1 MFVRPEYARTGK
13 PPMTL
18 GRITTPE
25 AAGQDA
31 PRGFD
36 DYSIS
41 LGDVMRGERATLG
54 KSLLDVQRELKIKAS
69 YIAAIENGD
78 SAAFETPGFI
88 AGYVRSYARYLGL
101 DPEWAFEGFCREA
114 GFQPAHGLSAA
125 AGGNRKAS
133 IAAPLV
139 TPGKDIFSDEGYA
152 PSGFDVLG
160 RIDLSAVASVAVLGM
175 IVAAVGWGG
184 WSVLQEVQRVQ
195 LTPVNAAP
203 GVLAEVEPLVPAD
216 TLVADAE
223 PTSSVPNME
232 AYDRLYRPRALDV
245 PVMVARDGPIAAI
258 DPARTGVLAG
268 RGDALGTGPAGVEA
282 EFAAATDSAAA
293 TLAASSLPPGIGPG
307 QVVGQT
313 LQTLSPAGAEV
324 AQTIDDA
331 VLAALA
337 EGGVLPQGA
346 VEAATTPQVTADGPQ
361 AVSLVAVRETWV
373 RVRNAAGSTIFETV
387 MKPGERFEL
396 PVTEEPPTLRTGN
409 AGGVYFDVAGQTYG
423 PVGADG
429 VVVSD
434 VALASEAVTGAFPV
448 ADLTADADLA
458 RVVAELSTE

>member
-1 MFVRPEYARTGK
+1 MRSPEVRE
-13 PPMTL
+13 
-18 GRITTPE
+18 
-25 AAGQDA
+25 QQA
-31 PRGFD
+31 PKGYD
-36 DYSIS
+36 DFQVS

-78 SAAFETPGFI
+78 SGAFETPGFI

-101 DPEWAFEGFCREA
+101 DPEWSFETFCREA

-133 IAAPLV
+133 IAAPLI

-152 PSGFDVLG
+152 PSGFDILG
-160 RIDLSAVASVAVLGM
+160 RIDLGAVASVAVLAM
-175 IVAAVGWGG
+175 IVGAVGWGG

-203 GVLAEVEPLVPAD
+203 GVLADVEPLVPAE
-216 TLVADAE
+216 TLVADAVS
-223 PTSSVPNME
+223 PATRAPSME

-268 RGDALGTGPAGVEA
+268 KV
-282 EFAAATDSAAA
+282 AAAPAQATTTAVASAG
-293 TLAASSLPPGIGPG
+293 AASGAAPEGGVPPFFGTATAASGPDATG
-307 QVVGQT
+307 D
-313 LQTLSPAGAEV
+313 V
-324 AQTIDDA
+324 AQSIDDV

-337 EGGVLPQGA
+337 EGMDPAAMAALPAAADGA
-346 VEAATTPQVTADGPQ
+346 GTGAAAPQVTAAGPQ

-373 RVRNAAGSTIFETV
+373 RVRDAGGSTIFETV
-387 MKPGERFEL
+387 MKPGDRYVL
-396 PVTEEPPTLRTGN
+396 PVSEEPPTLRTGN

-423 PVGADG
+423 PVGQDG
-429 VVVSD
+429 DVVSG
-434 VALASEAVTGAFPV
+434 VALASDQVTGAFPV
-448 ADLTADADLA
+448 ADLGADADLA
-458 RVVAELSTE
+458 RVVAELRTD

>member
-1 MFVRPEYARTGK
+1 
-13 PPMTL
+13 MTL
-18 GRITTPE
+18 GRFKSPE

-36 DYSIS
+36 DYQVT

-69 YIAAIENGD
+69 YIAAIEKGD

-152 PSGFDVLG
+152 SGGFDVLG
-160 RIDLSAVASVAVLGM
+160 RVDFGAVASVVVLAM
-175 IVAAVGWGG
+175 IVGAVGWGG

-203 GVLAEVEPLVPAD
+203 GVLDEVEPLVPAE

-223 PTSSVPNME
+223 PAAGTVPSME

-268 RGDALGTGPAGVEA
+268 RGDPPREGPGEGQASGGT
-282 EFAAATDSAAA
+282 EFATATSATAAGRANG
-293 TLAASSLPPGIGPG
+293 LPPGIGPEQPGG
-307 QVVGQT
+307 QS
-313 LQTLSPAGAEV
+313 LSPAVAEV
-324 AQTIDDA
+324 AQSIDDA

-337 EGGVLPQGA
+337 DGGVLPAAGPGA
-346 VEAATTPQVTADGPQ
+346 AEAGTEPGLPQVTADGPQ
-361 AVSLVAVRETWV
+361 PVSLVAVRETWV
-373 RVRNAAGSTIFETV
+373 RVRDAGGSTIFETV
-387 MKPGERFEL
+387 MQPGERYSL

-429 VVVSD
+429 VVVSN

-448 ADLTADADLA
+448 ADLNADADLA
-458 RVVAELSTE
+458 RVVAELSTD

>member
-1 MFVRPEYARTGK
+1 
-13 PPMTL
+13 MTL
-18 GRITTPE
+18 GRTRPPG

-31 PRGFD
+31 LRGFD
-36 DYSIS
+36 DYSVT

-78 SAAFETPGFI
+78 SGAFETPGFI
-88 AGYVRSYARYLGL
+88 AGYVRSYARYLGM
-101 DPEWAFEGFCREA
+101 DPEWAFENFCREA

-139 TPGKDIFSDEGYA
+139 TPGKDIFSDEGY
-152 PSGFDVLG
+152 SSGGFDILG
-160 RIDLSAVASVAVLGM
+160 RIDLGAVASVTVLAM
-175 IVAAVGWGG
+175 IVGAVGWGG

-203 GVLAEVEPLVPAD
+203 GVLDDVEPLVPAE
-216 TLVADAE
+216 TLVTEAGGPASTA
-223 PTSSVPNME
+223 PSME

-258 DPARTGVLAG
+258 DPAEVGVLAG
-268 RGDALGTGPAGVEA
+268 RVAPDP
-282 EFAAATDSAAA
+282 AAASDPATGIASAAPA
-293 TLAASSLPPGIGPG
+293 TGRPPFVGTATSGSLPDQIASG
-307 QVVGQT
+307 T
-313 LQTLSPAGAEV
+313 DAV

-331 VLAALA
+331 VIAALA
-337 EGGVLPQGA
+337 EGGVLSP
-346 VEAATTPQVTADGPQ
+346 ELAAAAQELPQVTATGPQ
-361 AVSLVAVRETWV
+361 PVSLVAVRETWV
-373 RVRNAAGSTIFETV
+373 RVRDAGGTTIYETV
-387 MKPGERFEL
+387 MQPGQRYQL

-409 AGGVYFDVAGQTYG
+409 AGGVYLDVAGQTYG

-429 VVVSD
+429 TVVSGI
-434 VALASEAVTGAFPV
+434 ALASAAVTDAFPV

-458 RVVAELSTE
+458 RVVAELQTD

>member
-1 MFVRPEYARTGK
+1 
-13 PPMTL
+13 MTL
-18 GRITTPE
+18 GRMGPPG
-25 AAGQDA
+25 ASGQDA
-31 PRGFD
+31 LRGYD
-36 DYSIS
+36 DYQVS

-78 SAAFETPGFI
+78 SGAFETPGFI

-101 DPEWAFEGFCREA
+101 DPEWSFETFCREA

-133 IAAPLV
+133 IAAPLI

-160 RIDLSAVASVAVLGM
+160 RVDFSAVASVAVLAM
-175 IVAAVGWGG
+175 IVGAVGWGG

-203 GVLAEVEPLVPAD
+203 GVLADVEPLVPAE
-216 TLVADAE
+216 TLVTDAQG
-223 PTSSVPNME
+223 PAAIVPSME

-258 DPARTGVLAG
+258 DPSRNGVLAG
-268 RGDALGTGPAGVEA
+268 RVPPPADEAATQATAVASAGTPASATGLPPFSGTAVSGTLASGAEAGAAPGVE
-282 EFAAATDSAAA
+282 D
-293 TLAASSLPPGIGPG
+293 
-307 QVVGQT
+307 
-313 LQTLSPAGAEV
+313 V

-337 EGGVLPQGA
+337 DGGVLPADLGG
-346 VEAATTPQVTADGPQ
+346 EAGDVPQVTAEGPQ
-361 AVSLVAVRETWV
+361 PVSLVAVRETWV
-373 RVRNAAGSTIFETV
+373 RVRDAAGTTIYETV
-387 MKPGERFEL
+387 MQAGQRYQL

-429 VVVSD
+429 TVVSG
-434 VALASEAVTGAFPV
+434 VALASATVAEAFPV
-448 ADLTADADLA
+448 ADLSADADLA
-458 RVVAELSTE
+458 RVVAELRTD

>member
-1 MFVRPEYARTGK
+1 
-13 PPMTL
+13 MTL
-18 GRITTPE
+18 GRMAPPE
-25 AAGQDA
+25 ASGQDA
-31 PRGFD
+31 LRGFD
-36 DYSIS
+36 DYQVS

-78 SAAFETPGFI
+78 SGAFETPGFI

-101 DPEWAFEGFCREA
+101 DPEWSFENFCREA

-133 IAAPLV
+133 IASPLV
-139 TPGKDIFSDEGYA
+139 TPGKDIFSDEGY
-152 PSGFDVLG
+152 SSGGFDILG
-160 RIDLSAVASVAVLGM
+160 RIDLSAVASVTVLAM
-175 IVAAVGWGG
+175 IVGAVGWGG

-203 GVLAEVEPLVPAD
+203 GVLADVEPLVPAE
-216 TLVADAE
+216 TLVTDAQS
-223 PTSSVPNME
+223 PAATAPSME

-258 DPARTGVLAG
+258 DPASNGVLAG
-268 RGDALGTGPAGVEA
+268 RVPPPNDEL
-282 EFAAATDSAAA
+282 ATQSAAVASADAPA
-293 TLAASSLPPGIGPG
+293 TADGRPPFSGTAVSGSLTAGTAQASSA
-307 QVVGQT
+307 V
-313 LQTLSPAGAEV
+313 EDV

-337 EGGVLPQGA
+337 EGGVLPPDA
-346 VEAATTPQVTADGPQ
+346 VQAVADAPQVTADGPQ
-361 AVSLVAVRETWV
+361 PVSLVAVRETWV
-373 RVRNAAGSTIFETV
+373 RVRDAGGTTIYETV
-387 MKPGERFEL
+387 MQPGQRYQL

-434 VALASEAVTGAFPV
+434 VALASASVAEAFPV

-458 RVVAELSTE
+458 RVVAELSSN

>member
-1 MFVRPEYARTGK
+1 
-13 PPMTL
+13 MTL
-18 GRITTPE
+18 GRIKSPE
-25 AAGQDA
+25 AFEQQA
-31 PRGFD
+31 PKGYD
-36 DYSIS
+36 DFQVS

-78 SAAFETPGFI
+78 SGAFETPGFI

-101 DPEWAFEGFCREA
+101 DPEWSFETFCREA

-125 AGGNRKAS
+125 AGGNRRAS
-133 IAAPLV
+133 IAAPLI

-152 PSGFDVLG
+152 PGGFDILG
-160 RIDLSAVASVAVLGM
+160 RVDLGAIASVAVLAM
-175 IVAAVGWGG
+175 IVGAVGWGG

-203 GVLAEVEPLVPAD
+203 GVLAEVEPLAPAE
-216 TLVADAE
+216 TLVAGADAAS
-223 PTSSVPNME
+223 PAAAAPSME

-245 PVMVARDGPIAAI
+245 PVMVARDGPIANI
-258 DPARTGVLAG
+258 DPSRQGVFAG
-268 RGDALGTGPAGVEA
+268 RVPSDTGAVSEAPGAPALAAAVPASAGEGLPPFAGIATSASADPSAGPA
-282 EFAAATDSAAA
+282 
-293 TLAASSLPPGIGPG
+293 
-307 QVVGQT
+307 
-313 LQTLSPAGAEV
+313 AGDV
-324 AQTIDDA
+324 AQSIDDA

-337 EGGVLPQGA
+337 DGGIPGAALADAGA
-346 VEAATTPQVTADGPQ
+346 VTGAEGPQVTAAGPG

-373 RVRNAAGSTIFETV
+373 RVRDAGGSTIYETV
-387 MKPGERFEL
+387 MKPGERYQL

-429 VVVSD
+429 VVVSG
-434 VALASEAVTGAFPV
+434 VALASADVIGAFPV
-448 ADLTADADLA
+448 ADLAADADLA
-458 RVVAELSTE
+458 RVVAELRTD